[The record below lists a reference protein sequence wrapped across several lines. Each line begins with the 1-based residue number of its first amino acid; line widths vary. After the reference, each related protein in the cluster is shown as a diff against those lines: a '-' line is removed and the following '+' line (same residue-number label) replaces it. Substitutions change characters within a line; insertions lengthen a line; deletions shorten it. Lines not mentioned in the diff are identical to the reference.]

1 MTLDKRIGIVFVL
14 CACLAVSFVTYQFMF
29 ATPAGQ
35 PNQPEATPSTSAT
48 PTPTATPTNTNPNP
62 SSSPTSSPS
71 NSPTT
76 NPTPIE
82 VPINTDEPPP
92 PHVNE
97 ANHEET
103 ADYVW
108 SEANVVDVT
117 LSGNSITVS
126 NPSVATVVGS
136 KVTITSAGTY
146 RLKGSLTD
154 GQVIVN
160 TADKATVRLLLN
172 NVNIYC
178 SNSAPIFV
186 MDAKKTIIIL
196 EAGTQNNLTDGSSY
210 TLNADEEPKA
220 AIFSKSDL
228 TVYGAGAL
236 TVQANYNDG
245 ISTNDG
251 LILNG
256 GQITIT
262 SVGDAVRGKDYVVVK
277 NGNININAAKDGLKS
292 DSKDV
297 ARGYIT
303 IENGVL
309 HVTAGED
316 AVNAQSDFLMQNGQ
330 ITAYAGGGSSNN
342 VVVGTSTKGIK
353 ALVDLV
359 IDGGTFTIDTS
370 DDAFHSN
377 GTITINGGTFNLKT
391 NDDAMHADNS
401 LEINNGDLEI
411 TKCFEGLESANVT
424 INNGNIHI
432 VSSDDGVNVAG
443 GRDGS
448 GFTRPGWGG
457 DTFGSGDYHLFI
469 NGGYIYI
476 NSGTDG
482 LDSNGD
488 IIMTNGTVIIDG
500 PTTDMESAIDHD
512 FPPPQGYGGF
522 KMTGGWILAVGS
534 AGMATGPNAS
544 STQYSVMYAFSSD
557 RAAGTILHL
566 RTSSGT
572 EIFTFKSAKAYRCF
586 VFCSPEL
593 TLNTTYE
600 VYTGGSSTGTLTDGL
615 YIGGT
620 YTPGT
625 KSNLTFKITSITT
638 KVGPFPNFPFF

>member
-1 MTLDKRIGIVFVL
+1 MTVNKRIIIVFVL
-14 CACLAVSFVTYQFMF
+14 CVCLAVSFVTYQFML
-29 ATPAGQ
+29 AAPTSEPTP
-35 PNQPEATPSTSAT
+35 PEETDSPSSNPAL
-48 PTPTATPTNTNPNP
+48 TPTATPANNNPATSP
-62 SSSPTSSPS
+62 TPTTSSSDPS
-71 NSPTT
+71 T
-76 NPTPIE
+76 PTPTPVE

-97 ANHEET
+97 ENHEEA

-108 SEANVVDVT
+108 NEANVVDVT
-117 LSGNSITVS
+117 LNGNSITVS
-126 NPSVATVVGS
+126 NPSVATVAGS

-146 RLKGSLTD
+146 RLRGSLTD

-172 NVNIYC
+172 NANIHC
-178 SNSAPIFV
+178 SNNAPIFV
-186 MDAKKTIIIL
+186 MDAKKTVIIP
-196 EAGTQNNLTDGSSY
+196 EAGTQNTLTDGSVY
-210 TLNADEEPKA
+210 NVDDEGEPKG

-236 TVQANYNDG
+236 NVQANYNDG
-245 ISTNDG
+245 ISSNDG
-251 LILNG
+251 LIIGG
-256 GQITIT
+256 GQITVN
-262 SVGDAVRGKDYVVVK
+262 SVGDAVRGKDYVIVK
-277 NGNININAAKDGLKS
+277 NGDTTLTAGKDGVKS

-297 ARGYIT
+297 TRGYIT

-316 AVNAQSDFLMQNGQ
+316 AINAQTDFLMQNGQ

-353 ALVDLV
+353 ALVGIV
-359 IDGGTFTIDTS
+359 IEGGTFTIDTS
-370 DDAFHSN
+370 DDAIHSN

-391 NDDAMHADNS
+391 NDDGMHADNS
-401 LEINNGDLEI
+401 LEINNGDIMI

-432 VSSDDGVNVAG
+432 ASSDDGINAAG
-443 GRDGS
+443 GSDGS
-448 GFTRPGWGG
+448 GFNRPGWGG
-457 DTFGSGDYHLFI
+457 DTFGSGNYHIII

-476 NSGTDG
+476 NSITDG
-482 LDSNGD
+482 IDSNGD
-488 IIMTNGTVIIDG
+488 ITMTGGKVIIDG
-500 PTTDMESAIDHD
+500 PTSDWDSPIDHD
-512 FPPPQGYGGF
+512 FPPNGGF
-522 KMTGGWILAVGS
+522 IMTGGWILAVGS
-534 AGMATGPNAS
+534 AGMAEGPNAT

-557 RAAGTILHL
+557 RAAGTMLHL
-566 RTSSGT
+566 KTSSGT

-586 VFCSPEL
+586 IFCSPDL

-600 VYTGGSSTGTLTDGL
+600 VYTGGSSTGTVTDGL

-625 KSNLTFKITSITT
+625 KSSLTFKISSITT
-638 KVGPFPNFPFF
+638 KVGPFPASFF

>member
-1 MTLDKRIGIVFVL
+1 MTVDKRIIIVFVL
-14 CACLAVSFVTYQFMF
+14 CACLAVSFITYQFMF

-35 PNQPEATPSTSAT
+35 PNPPEETPSSNPT
-48 PTPTATPTNTNPNP
+48 PTPTVTPTNNNTDP
-62 SSSPTSSPS
+62 SPTPTASPS
-71 NSPTT
+71 NSPTAT
-76 NPTPIE
+76 PTPIE

-97 ANHEET
+97 EDHEEA
-103 ADYVW
+103 ADYEW
-108 SEANVVDVT
+108 NEANVVDVT

-126 NPSVATVVGS
+126 NPSVATVAGS

-172 NVNIYC
+172 NINIYC

-186 MDAKKTIIIL
+186 MDAKKTVIIL
-196 EAGTQNNLTDGSSY
+196 EAGTQNTITDGSSY
-210 TLNADEEPKA
+210 TVDAEEEPKG

-228 TVYGAGAL
+228 TVHGTGAL

-245 ISTNDG
+245 ISSKDG
-251 LILNG
+251 LILD
-256 GQITIT
+256 GQITVT

-277 NGNININAAKDGLKS
+277 NGNINLNAGKDGLKS
-292 DSKDV
+292 DDKDV
-297 ARGYIT
+297 DRGYIT

-309 HVTAGED
+309 HITAGED
-316 AVNAQSDFLMQNGQ
+316 AINAQSDFLMQSGQ

-342 VVVGTSTKGIK
+342 VVEGVSTKGIK
-353 ALVDLV
+353 ALVELV

-391 NDDAMHADNS
+391 NDDGMHADNS
-401 LEINNGDLEI
+401 LEINNGDITI

-432 VSSDDGVNVAG
+432 TSSDDGINVAG

-448 GFTRPGWGG
+448 GFNRPGWGG
-457 DTFGSGDYHLFI
+457 DTFGSGNYHLYI
-469 NGGYIYI
+469 NGGYIYV

-488 IIMTNGTVIIDG
+488 IIMTGGNVIVDG

-544 STQYSVMYAFSSD
+544 STQYSVMYAFSWD
-557 RAAGTILHL
+557 RAAGTMLHL
-566 RTSSGT
+566 KTSSGT
-572 EIFTFKSAKAYRCF
+572 EVFTFKPVKNYRCF
-586 VFCSPEL
+586 VFCSPDL

-600 VYTGGSSTGTLTDGL
+600 VYTGGSSTGTVTDGL

-625 KSNLTFKITSITT
+625 KSNTNFKITSITT
-638 KVGPFPNFPFF
+638 KVGPFPMSFF

>member
-1 MTLDKRIGIVFVL
+1 MNVNKKILIVFVL
-14 CACLAVSFVTYQFMF
+14 CTCLAASFVTYQFMF
-29 ATPAGQ
+29 ATPASQ
-35 PNQPEATPSTSAT
+35 PNQPKETDHSSNATL
-48 PTPTATPTNTNPNP
+48 TPTATPTNNNP
-62 SSSPTSSPS
+62 SSSPTDSSS

-97 ANHEET
+97 ADHEEA

-108 SEANVVDVT
+108 NEANVVDVT
-117 LSGNSITVS
+117 LNGNSITVS
-126 NPSVATVVGS
+126 NSSVATVTGG

-146 RLKGSLTD
+146 RLKGSLTN

-186 MDAKKTIIIL
+186 MDAKKTVIIL
-196 EAGTQNNLTDGSSY
+196 EAGTQNNITDGSSY
-210 TLNADEEPKA
+210 TVNAEGEPKG
-220 AIFSKSDL
+220 AIFCKSDL
-228 TVYGAGAL
+228 TIYGAGAL

-245 ISTNDG
+245 ISSNDG
-251 LILNG
+251 LILGG
-256 GQITIT
+256 GQISVT
-262 SVGDAVRGKDYVVVK
+262 SVGDAARGKDYVVVK
-277 NGNININAAKDGLKS
+277 EGNINLNAGKDGLKS
-292 DSKDV
+292 DSKD
-297 ARGYIT
+297 ATRGYIT
-303 IENGVL
+303 IKNGVL
-309 HVTAGED
+309 QITAGED
-316 AVNAQSDFLMQNGQ
+316 AINAQSDFLMQNGQ

-342 VVVGTSTKGIK
+342 VVQGVSTKGIK
-353 ALVDLV
+353 AIVELV

-370 DDAFHSN
+370 DDAIHSN
-377 GTITINGGTFNLKT
+377 GTITINSGIFNLKT
-391 NDDAMHADNS
+391 NDDAMHADDS
-401 LEINNGDLEI
+401 LVINNGDIAI

-432 VSSDDGVNVAG
+432 VSRDDGINVAG

-457 DTFGSGDYHLFI
+457 DTFGSGNYHLFI
-469 NGGYIYI
+469 NGGYIYV

-488 IIMTNGTVIIDG
+488 IIMTGGKVIVDG

-512 FPPPQGYGGF
+512 FPPPRGYGGF

-534 AGMATGPNAS
+534 AGMAVGPNSS
-544 STQYSVMYAFSSD
+544 STQNSVLFEFSSSKSG
-557 RAAGTILHL
+557 GTLLHL
-566 RTSSGT
+566 RTSGGA
-572 EIFTFKSAKAYRCF
+572 EIFTFKPVKMYKCF
-586 VFCSPEL
+586 VFSSPDL
-593 TLNTTYE
+593 KQGTTYE
-600 VYTGGSSTGTLTDGL
+600 VYTGGSTTGTAVDGL
-615 YIGGT
+615 YSGGT

-625 KSNLTFKITSITT
+625 KANPVFTITNVVTSLRKTQPI
-638 KVGPFPNFPFF
+638 F